1 MRFPRNKERIM
12 SHSSSDLSKIRR
24 ELNPAFS
31 YIILERQGS
40 PGTMDDLE
48 DLLRRLGIPILETKI
63 HESTTAGR
71 IFLVVKLDP
80 ERAEQISREYVSVS
94 MPENVTCLFYGSL
107 VQNARKGVAGPAQ
120 KDPRA
125 QGQQK
130 IKKRRRGMNNAKG
143 VLRIAFVFLGA
154 LAMVV
159 GAGTLCRAQD
169 KVVKVGNIIPLSG
182 PSASVGQQGK
192 NAREM
197 AVEEINGAGG
207 IKSLGGAKL
216 VMLYADSESK
226 PEKGVAEAERFINTE
241 KVHVLTGCWNSAV
254 TYPTTAVAERYGIPF
269 IVPVSV
275 ADKITEQGFKTV
287 FRIAAKDSWWTRDQ
301 FAFLRDMEKEFNAK
315 VEKLAFI
322 YENGDWGKGF
332 AGQWKELAKKG
343 GYKVVLDEPYPSTA
357 TDLSPVVQ
365 KIKRAN
371 PDVLLL
377 VSNAADAILLTNTL
391 AEYKVN
397 LKAVIGSGGGHADP
411 SFLQATGKN
420 ARYLF
425 DIVEWETD
433 VNKEGAKEANEKF
446 KSKYGY
452 NLAGESVDAYVAVYV
467 LADALERA
475 GSLDPAKI
483 REALA
488 TTNYRKGR
496 GMIVGYDGV
505 EFDKTGQNKHASLV
519 MVQINDIGKGMER
532 ITVWPKNARRGG
544 YQPVFPMP

>member
-1 MRFPRNKERIM
+1 MEKGTG
-12 SHSSSDLSKIRR
+12 KIRMG
-24 ELNPAFS
+24 
-31 YIILERQGS
+31 IL
-40 PGTMDDLE
+40 
-48 DLLRRLGIPILETKI
+48 LL
-63 HESTTAGR
+63 
-71 IFLVVKLDP
+71 
-80 ERAEQISREYVSVS
+80 
-94 MPENVTCLFYGSL
+94 
-107 VQNARKGVAGPAQ
+107 GV
-120 KDPRA
+120 
-125 QGQQK
+125 
-130 IKKRRRGMNNAKG
+130 
-143 VLRIAFVFLGA
+143 
-154 LAMVV
+154 LAMV
-159 GAGTLCRAQD
+159 AGVATLCGAQD

-197 AVEEINGAGG
+197 AVEEINAAGG

-241 KVHVLTGCWNSAV
+241 RVHVLTGCWNSAV

-301 FAFLRDMEKEFNAK
+301 FAFMQDMEQEFNAK
-315 VEKLAFI
+315 VEKLALV

-332 AGQWKELAKKG
+332 AEQWKELANKG

-357 TDLSPVVQ
+357 TDLSPIVQ

-371 PDVLLL
+371 PDALML

-391 AEYKVN
+391 AEYRVK
-397 LKAVIGSGGGHADP
+397 LKAIIASGGGHADP

-420 ARYLF
+420 AQYLF

-433 VNKEGAKEANEKF
+433 VNKPGAQEANEKF

-452 NLAGESVDAYVAVYV
+452 NLAGESVDAYLAIYV
-467 LADALERA
+467 LADAMERA
-475 GSLDPAKI
+475 GSLDPVKL

-488 TTNYRKGR
+488 STNYRSGR
-496 GMIVGYDGV
+496 GMIVGYDAV

-532 ITVWPKNARRGG
+532 ITVWPKSARRGG